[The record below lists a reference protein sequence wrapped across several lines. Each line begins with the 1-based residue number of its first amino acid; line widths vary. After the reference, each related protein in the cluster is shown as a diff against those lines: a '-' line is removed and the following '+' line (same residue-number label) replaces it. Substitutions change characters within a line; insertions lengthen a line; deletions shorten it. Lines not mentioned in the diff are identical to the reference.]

1 MKRRVAAQ
9 VNGLDFHSRIKK
21 RSHSTLEQTCFGCL
35 EFDQVSFSWPN
46 EVNVINECSFS
57 IDKPG
62 LWMLVGK
69 NGSGKS
75 TLFRLISGLIRPNSG
90 KILCSLKSSMV
101 CQNPDHQLLMPTC
114 KSELMLSVPKII
126 QQNNS
131 VDLIQYALEK
141 VDLGNMLDRPIHTL
155 SGGQKQRLALAG
167 AIVSNSNLLLLDE
180 PTALLDTESQ
190 NSVLRTIK
198 KLTTS
203 PSDPMTAIWITHRLD
218 ELYFCDGAAIVRNG
232 GVSNWNSGSK
242 VFQELKSL
250 ALR

>member
-1 MKRRVAAQ
+1 LDQ
-9 VNGLDFHSRIKK
+9 TGLSF
-21 RSHSTLEQTCFGCL
+21 L

-46 EVNVINECSFS
+46 GVKVIDKCSFS
-57 IDKPG
+57 IDRPG

-75 TLFRLISGLIRPNSG
+75 TLFRLINGSIRPKSG
-90 KILCSLKSSMV
+90 KVFCYLKPSMV
-101 CQNPDHQLLMPTC
+101 YQNPDHQLLMPTC
-114 KSELMLSVPKII
+114 KSEMMLSVPKTIPQSNI
-126 QQNNS
+126 F
-131 VDLIQYALEK
+131 DLIQSSLEK
-141 VDLGNMLDRPIHTL
+141 VDLGEMLDRPIHTL

-180 PTALLDTESQ
+180 PTALLDNESQ

>member
-1 MKRRVAAQ
+1 LDQ
-9 VNGLDFHSRIKK
+9 TGLSF
-21 RSHSTLEQTCFGCL
+21 L

-46 EVNVINECSFS
+46 GVKVIDKCSFS
-57 IDKPG
+57 IDRPG

-75 TLFRLISGLIRPNSG
+75 TLFRLINGSIRPKSG
-90 KILCSLKSSMV
+90 KVFCYLKPSMV
-101 CQNPDHQLLMPTC
+101 YQNPDHQLLMPTC
-114 KSELMLSVPKII
+114 KSEMMLSVPKTIPQSNI
-126 QQNNS
+126 F
-131 VDLIQYALEK
+131 DLIQSSLEK
-141 VDLGNMLDRPIHTL
+141 VDLGEMLDRPIHTL

-218 ELYFCDGAAIVRNG
+218 ELYFCDGAAIVKNG

>member
-1 MKRRVAAQ
+1 MDQ
-9 VNGLDFHSRIKK
+9 TGLSF
-21 RSHSTLEQTCFGCL
+21 L

-46 EVNVINECSFS
+46 GVKVIDKCSFS
-57 IDKPG
+57 IDRPG

-75 TLFRLISGLIRPNSG
+75 TLFRLINGSIRPKSG
-90 KILCSLKSSMV
+90 KVFCHLKPSMV
-101 CQNPDHQLLMPTC
+101 YQNPDHQLLMPTC
-114 KSELMLSVPKII
+114 KSEMMLSVPKTIPQSNI
-126 QQNNS
+126 F
-131 VDLIQYALEK
+131 DLIQSSLEK
-141 VDLGNMLDRPIHTL
+141 VDLGEMLDRPIHTL

>member
-1 MKRRVAAQ
+1 MDQ
-9 VNGLDFHSRIKK
+9 TGLSF
-21 RSHSTLEQTCFGCL
+21 L
-35 EFDQVSFSWPN
+35 EFDQVSFSWPSG
-46 EVNVINECSFS
+46 VKVIDKCSFS

-75 TLFRLISGLIRPNSG
+75 TLFRLINGSIRPKSG
-90 KILCSLKSSMV
+90 KVFCYLKPSMV
-101 CQNPDHQLLMPTC
+101 YQNPDHQLLMPTC
-114 KSELMLSVPKII
+114 KSEMMLSVPKTIPQSNI
-126 QQNNS
+126 F
-131 VDLIQYALEK
+131 DLIQSSLEK
-141 VDLGNMLDRPIHTL
+141 VDLGEMLDRPIHTL

-250 ALR
+250 AHR